1 MAWDEGE
8 AMNKGYV
15 FLVGAGPGDI
25 GLITVKGLECIK
37 KADVLVYDRL
47 ANPRLLSYA
56 RPDAKFIYVGKT
68 PDHHTLKQE
77 EINQVLVD
85 EASKGQIV
93 TRLKGGDPYVFGRGG
108 EEGET
113 LRDAGI
119 SFEVVPGIT
128 SAIAVPSYAG
138 IPVTHR
144 HLTSTFTVITGH
156 EDPLKAD
163 SQINWVRLAK
173 DPGTLIFL
181 MGVGHLEQ
189 IVHRLVEGGKSDQT
203 PIALIRWGTRPEQ
216 EVVVG
221 TLATIVEDVKRAGLT
236 SPAIIIVGDV
246 VTMRD
251 TLTWFEQKPLFGQR
265 ILVTRARE
273 QASAFSRMI
282 EEAGGEAWEAPMIT
296 IDPAAD
302 TPELKE
308 AVVEAG
314 TYDWII
320 FTSVNGVKAFFDCM
334 RASGADIRSLGNAKI
349 CAIGPKTKEALE
361 EKGLLVAAMP
371 EKFVAESVVECLKPI
386 LKPGERILL
395 PRSDLARKVLVDT
408 LIEMGMQVDE
418 VVAYHTKKVDR
429 FDEEVIEKLREKAI
443 HIVTFT
449 SSSTVKNFMALI
461 DDDKALLE
469 GVKLASIGPVTTK
482 TLADYGLEPDIE
494 ASEYT
499 IQGLF
504 EAIVGTVN
512 KEDTAC
518 FQK

>member
-1 MAWDEGE
+1 
-8 AMNKGYV
+8 MNKGYV
-15 FLVGAGPGDI
+15 YLVGAGPGDI

-37 KADVLVYDRL
+37 RADVIVYDRL

-56 RPDAKFIYVGKT
+56 RPDATFIYVGKT

-77 EINQVLVD
+77 EINEVLVD
-85 EASKGQIV
+85 EAAKGQIV

-108 EEGET
+108 EEGER
-113 LRDAGI
+113 LRQAGI
-119 SFEVVPGIT
+119 PFEVVPGIT

-163 SQINWVRLAK
+163 SQINWPRLAQ

-189 IVHRLVEGGKSDQT
+189 IVAQLVGNGKDKTT

-216 EVVVG
+216 QVVSG
-221 TLATIVEDVKRAGLT
+221 TLETIVDEVKRAGLT
-236 SPAIIIVGDV
+236 SPAIIIVGEV
-246 VTMRD
+246 VTMRE

-282 EEAGGEAWEAPMIT
+282 EEAGGEAWEAPT
-296 IDPAAD
+296 IAIDSAAD
-302 TPELKE
+302 TSELQT
-308 AVVEAG
+308 AVQHAG
-314 TYDWII
+314 DYDWII
-320 FTSVNGVKAFFDCM
+320 FTSANGVRAFFDCM
-334 RASGADIRSLGNAKI
+334 RESGLDIRSLGQAKI
-349 CAIGPKTKEALE
+349 CAIGPKTKETLE

-371 EKFVAESVVECLKPI
+371 EKFVAESVVECLKP
-386 LKPGERILL
+386 LLQPGERILL

-408 LIEMGMQVDE
+408 LVQMGMQVDE
-418 VVAYHTKKVDR
+418 VVAYRTKKVDR
-429 FDEEVIEKLREKAI
+429 FDAEILEKLRDKSI

-449 SSSTVKNFMALI
+449 SSSTVKNFMALVG
-461 DDDKALLE
+461 DVALLQ
-469 GVKLASIGPVTTK
+469 GIKLASIGPVTTK
-482 TLADYGLEPDIE
+482 TLAEFGLTPDIE
-494 ASEYT
+494 AKDYT
-499 IQGLF
+499 IAGLYD
-504 EAIVGTVN
+504 AIVEAVN
-512 KEDTAC
+512 KEDE
-518 FQK
+518 

>member
-1 MAWDEGE
+1 MKFATKYEGVF
-8 AMNKGYV
+8 MNKGYV
-15 FLVGAGPGDI
+15 YLVGAGPGDI

-37 KADVLVYDRL
+37 RADVIVYDRL

-56 RPDAKFIYVGKT
+56 KSDAKYIYVGKT

-85 EASKGQIV
+85 EATKGNIV

-113 LRDAGI
+113 LKDAGI

-156 EDPLKAD
+156 EDPMKAS
-163 SQINWVRLAK
+163 SQINWSRLAE

-181 MGVGHLEQ
+181 MGVGHLSQ
-189 IVHRLVEGGKSDQT
+189 IVQQLITNGKSDET

-216 EVVVG
+216 QVVVG
-221 TLATIVEDVKRAGLT
+221 TLATIVEDVARAGLT

-246 VTMRD
+246 VKMRN
-251 TLTWFEQKPLFGQR
+251 TLSWFEHKPLFGQR

-273 QASAFSRMI
+273 QASVFSNMI
-282 EEAGGEAWEAPMIT
+282 EEAGGEAWEAPT
-296 IDPAAD
+296 IAIDSAAD
-302 TPELKE
+302 TDELKK
-308 AVVEAG
+308 AVYEAG
-314 TYDWII
+314 AYDWII
-320 FTSVNGVKAFFDCM
+320 FTSVNGVNAFFDCM
-334 RASGADIRSLGNAKI
+334 RDNKLDIRSLGGAKI

-361 EKGLLVAAMP
+361 AKGLLVEAMP
-371 EKFVAESVVECLKPI
+371 EKFVAESVIECLKP
-386 LKPGERILL
+386 LLSPGERILL

-408 LIEMGMQVDE
+408 LEEMGMHVDE
-418 VVAYHTKKVDR
+418 VVAYHTVKVNR
-429 FDEEVIEKLREKAI
+429 FDNEIIEKIKDKSI
-443 HIVTFT
+443 HVVTFT
-449 SSSTVKNFMALI
+449 SSSTVKNFMELI
-461 DDDKALLE
+461 GDKTILE
-469 GVKLASIGPVTTK
+469 GIKLASIGPVTTK
-482 TLADYGLEPDIE
+482 TLKDFGLTPDIE
-494 ASEYT
+494 AVDYT

-504 EAIVGTVN
+504 NAIVEAIHKN
-512 KEDTAC
+512 QE
-518 FQK
+518 